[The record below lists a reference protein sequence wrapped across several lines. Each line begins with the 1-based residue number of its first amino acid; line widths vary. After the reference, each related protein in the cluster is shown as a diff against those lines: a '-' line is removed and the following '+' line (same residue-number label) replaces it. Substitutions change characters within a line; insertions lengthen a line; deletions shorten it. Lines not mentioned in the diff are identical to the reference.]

1 MKMRGVAA
9 ITAPWRQGYTAPEAA
24 KQTSDAV
31 HREICD
37 DKETND
43 DAAEDRRVT
52 ERFLSFL
59 FSFFYP
65 TPLPQIQEG
74 LFILVSNVVTVG
86 LITQPSTVSSQ
97 YGLHL
102 RI

>member
-1 MKMRGVAA
+1 MRGVAA

-43 DAAEDRRVT
+43 DAAEDKKSYRT
-52 ERFLSFL
+52 LSF
-59 FSFFYP
+59 FSVFFFYP

-74 LFILVSNVVTVG
+74 LFILVSNV
-86 LITQPSTVSSQ
+86 Q
-97 YGLHL
+97 
-102 RI
+102 